1 MDPKPGG
8 RIWNHWN
15 IWYFGCILR
24 CAITGKGSRRMITV
38 CFTRVNRG
46 IRVWFKYTNISNY
59 LCDIVVEK
67 KYVTWLDDSRSDAR
81 LCLLMDELKALP
93 QNSRQYLLAVPMK
106 ELALVGLRQH
116 PFCLWQG
123 IGKKMNLTCKSS
135 YLFYK

>member
-81 LCLLMDELKALP
+81 LCLLMDELK
-93 QNSRQYLLAVPMK
+93 RF
-106 ELALVGLRQH
+106 RRT
-116 PFCLWQG
+116 QG
-123 IGKKMNLTCKSS
+123 NIYSLCPWKSS
-135 YLFYK
+135 LWLGSDNTLFACDKESEKKWT